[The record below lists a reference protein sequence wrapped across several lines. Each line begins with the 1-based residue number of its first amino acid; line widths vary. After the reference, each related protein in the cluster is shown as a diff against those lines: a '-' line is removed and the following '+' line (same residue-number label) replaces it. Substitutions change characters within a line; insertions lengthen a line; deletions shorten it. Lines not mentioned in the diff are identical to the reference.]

1 MIIMN
6 EKELIPYIIVFFCF
20 FLLIVLLYSR
30 YLLTKREIEVEI
42 EIGNGQT
49 IGTREEQDDSFATM
63 TTSVGTI
70 AVLADGISGL
80 SNGKMASMLTVNT
93 FLNEFSKLNIDD
105 NIQSFFSTTALLAN
119 REITQNLKGSGGGT
133 TLASVIIDQNGYLH
147 WGAVGDSLIT
157 IFRDGDFIRVNQKDI
172 YENVLE
178 ERYLSGEMTI
188 NEIKTNP
195 MRKRLINYLG
205 FTGFKNIEIGNKA
218 IRLMK
223 KDKVFLC
230 SDGVSDSLTEVEI
243 ENILSKEISPYDAA
257 QEIIEVI
264 EEKQLKSQD
273 NATVVILANGW

>member
-1 MIIMN
+1 MN
-6 EKELIPYIIVFFCF
+6 EKELIPYIIVLFCF
-20 FLLIVLLYSR
+20 FLLIALLYSR
-30 YLLTKREIEVEI
+30 HLLTKREAKVEI

-63 TTSVGTI
+63 TTQIGTI

-80 SNGKMASMLTVNT
+80 SNGKIASMLAVNT
-93 FLNEFSKLNIDD
+93 YLNEFSKLNNHD
-105 NIQSFFSTTALLAN
+105 NIQSFFSATALLAN
-119 REITQNLKGSGGGT
+119 REITKKLKGSVGGT
-133 TLASVIIDQNGYLH
+133 TLAAVIIDQNGYLH

-157 IFRDGDFIRVNQKDI
+157 IFRGGDFISVNQKDI
-172 YENVLE
+172 YEAVLE

-188 NEIKTNP
+188 NEIKANP

-218 IRLMK
+218 IKLMK
-223 KDKVFLC
+223 QDKVFLC
-230 SDGVSDSLTEVEI
+230 SDGISDSLTEVEL
-243 ENILSKEISPYDAA
+243 ENILSKDISPYDAA

-264 EEKQLKSQD
+264 EEKQLKNQD

>member
-1 MIIMN
+1 MN